1 VELPVT
7 GAPPEPAVGHEVAP
21 PSDWVRRWAPLLPP
35 SARVLDLACGHG
47 RHVRWL
53 AAAGHRVTALDRDET
68 LLAPLATL
76 ANVERTIA
84 ADIEAGPWP
93 LAGAAFDAVVVT
105 NYLWRALFPAL
116 RAAVAPG
123 GLLVYETFA
132 QGHEALGR
140 PRRPEFL
147 LRPGELLEV
156 VGGAALAD
164 GQPWRVIAFEQGRLG
179 GGADGPEREVQRIVA
194 RRLAPTATPAPTS
207 PDRLCPPG

>member
-1 VELPVT
+1 VSALSPAPEGVHDDTPV
-7 GAPPEPAVGHEVAP
+7 
-21 PSDWVRRWAPLLPP
+21 SDWVRRWAPLLPP
-35 SARVLDLACGHG
+35 SARVLDVACGHG

-53 AAAGHRVTALDRDET
+53 AAAGHRVTAVDREAE
-68 LLAPLATL
+68 LLAPLSAL
-76 ANVERTIA
+76 ANVQRTIA

-93 LAGAAFDAVVVT
+93 LDGAVFDGVVVT
-105 NYLWRALFPAL
+105 NYLWRPLFPAL

-123 GLLVYETFA
+123 GLLIYETFA

-156 VGGAALAD
+156 VGTGVAAPEA
-164 GQPWRVIAFEQGRLG
+164 GSTWHVIAFEQGRLG
-179 GGADGPEREVQRIVA
+179 GGSQGPEREVQRIVA
-194 RRLAPTATPAPTS
+194 RRLAPGAPATPRG